1 MEYLVVCLAAL
12 FASGLTLFSGFGL
25 GTILMPVFALF
36 FPVQAAVAM
45 TAVVHL
51 ANNLFK
57 IGLVGRDADWRVVL
71 RFGLPAALAAI
82 AGATLLALFAGLPA
96 LASYELGGRLHEV
109 TPVKAA
115 IGGLI
120 VGFALLELSPR
131 FAALAFPP
139 RWLPLGGLLSGFFG
153 GLSGNQGALRSAF
166 LIKAGLSKEA
176 YVGTGS
182 ACTVLVDVVRLL
194 VYTGSACTVLVDV
207 VRLLVYGAA
216 FQASGWA
223 AVDRGNIGLVLA
235 ATLSAFSGAWL
246 GKRLLKKVTLRA
258 VELTVAAMMVL
269 IGAGLAIG
277 LL

>member
-25 GTILMPVFALF
+25 GTILTPVFALF
-36 FPVQAAVAM
+36 FPIQAAVAM

-82 AGATLLALFAGLPA
+82 AGASLLALFAGLPA
-96 LASYELGGRLHEV
+96 LASYELGGRLREI

-131 FAALAFPP
+131 FAALA
-139 RWLPLGGLLSGFFG
+139 
-153 GLSGNQGALRSAF
+153 LRSW
-166 LIKAGLSKEA
+166 SS
-176 YVGTGS
+176 T
-182 ACTVLVDVVRLL
+182 TD
-194 VYTGSACTVLVDV
+194 
-207 VRLLVYGAA
+207 AA
-216 FQASGWA
+216 SSI
-223 AVDRGNIGLVLA
+223 R
-235 ATLSAFSGAWL
+235 
-246 GKRLLKKVTLRA
+246 
-258 VELTVAAMMVL
+258 
-269 IGAGLAIG
+269 
-277 LL
+277 

>member
-1 MEYLVVCLAAL
+1 MDYLLICLAAL
-12 FASGLTLFSGFGL
+12 LASGLTLFSGFGL
-25 GTILMPVFALF
+25 GTILTPVFALF
-36 FPVQAAVAM
+36 FPVPAAVAM
-45 TAVVHL
+45 TAIVHL

-82 AGATLLALFAGLPA
+82 AGASLLALFAGLPA
-96 LASYELGGRLHEV
+96 LATYELGGRIHEV

-115 IGGLI
+115 IGLLI

-131 FAALAFPP
+131 FAKVAFPP

-176 YVGTGS
+176 YVGTGA
-182 ACTVLVDVVRLL
+182 ACTVLVDSVRL
-194 VYTGSACTVLVDV
+194 V
-207 VRLLVYGAA
+207 VYGAA
-216 FQASGWA
+216 FHTGGWA
-223 AVDRGNIGLVLA
+223 AMLQDDGGGLVLA
-235 ATLSAFSGAWL
+235 AMLSAFLGAWL
-246 GKRLLKKVTLRA
+246 GKKLLKKITLRA

-269 IGAGLAIG
+269 IGGGLASG
-277 LL
+277 LI